1 MGMRESDL
9 RASAN
14 VGDVGQRASIA
25 QLGAAGSRSRRRL
38 VIVGAGVVGTA
49 TGCGFA
55 AMGHD
60 VAFCDAAST
69 RRTQLRKRG
78 LRVLAP
84 AELPAESF
92 DAYLISVPTPTVDGN
107 VDLSCIL
114 AAAESVGHALAAR
127 KDSRKPLVVVRSTV
141 PPGTTEGPVRE
152 VLERASGRLAGSG
165 FHLCMNPEFLREVSA
180 EQDFM
185 EPRVI
190 VIGALDEQSDR
201 ALRRLYRPW
210 PGVPVVSLSLRSAEL
225 AKYTS
230 NLFNAAKISF
240 FNELEEVALALDA
253 DARAIFSAVSQG
265 AEGMW
270 NPVYGT
276 RGLAPYG
283 GACLPK
289 DTEGFL
295 GFAAEEGF
303 AHAMPMLQATIETNE
318 RVAARLQDE
327 SHAQAI

>member
-1 MGMRESDL
+1 MTP
-9 RASAN
+9 RAS
-14 VGDVGQRASIA
+14 VA

-38 VIVGAGVVGTA
+38 VIVGSGVVGTA
-49 TGCGFA
+49 TGNGFA
-55 AMGHD
+55 AVGHD
-60 VAFCDAAST
+60 VVFCDVSAE
-69 RRTQLRKRG
+69 RRAELRRRG
-78 LRVLAP
+78 LRLIAP
-84 AELPAESF
+84 AELAAESC
-92 DAYLISVPTPTVDGN
+92 DAYLISVPTPTIDGR

-127 KDSRKPLVVVRSTV
+127 AGSRKPLVVVRSTV

-152 VLERASGRLAGSG
+152 TLERASGREAGVG
-165 FHLCMNPEFLREVSA
+165 FGLCMNPEFLREVSA

-190 VIGALDEQSDR
+190 VIGALDTASER

-210 PGVPVVSLSLRSAEL
+210 PDVPVVSLPLRAAEL
-225 AKYTS
+225 TKYVS

-240 FNELEEVALALDA
+240 FNELEEVALRLDA
-253 DARAIFSAVSQG
+253 DPRAIFSAVAQG

-270 NPVYGT
+270 NPAYGT

-289 DTEGFL
+289 DTTGFL
-295 GFAAEEGF
+295 GFASDEGF
-303 AHAMPMLQATIETNE
+303 ADAMPMLQATIETND
-318 RVAARLQDE
+318 RVAARARAAEWDTA
-327 SHAQAI
+327 AQAI